1 MNTMNTIKVF
11 NQYSLYAILICLALP
26 SIYFLLPKIFN
37 SYLDAF
43 DKLSIPI
50 WAALY
55 SFFWLKFSRGIKK
68 TERQILI
75 YKNRA
80 TSFEKIGNRE
90 YLDEYKADT
99 AQLSIL
105 GKEIVE
111 LKLHFD
117 FVNEALRISVIVGA
131 ILKVFQLGYS
141 III

>member
-1 MNTMNTIKVF
+1 M
-11 NQYSLYAILICLALP
+11 P
-26 SIYFLLPKIFN
+26 SIYPLLPKLFN
-37 SYLDAF
+37 SYFDGF

-55 SFFWLKFSRGIKK
+55 SFFWLKFSRQIKK

-75 YKNRA
+75 YKNRT

-90 YLDEYKADT
+90 YFNEYKTDT
-99 AQLSIL
+99 SQLSNL
-105 GKEIVE
+105 EKEIVE

-117 FVNEALRISVIVGA
+117 FVNEALRISVIVSA
-131 ILKVFQLGYS
+131 ILKVFQLFYS